1 MTGDWALSKGG
12 APKGR
17 VAGGRSARV
26 AYHPNFTLKEQL
38 NARVRYVRMMQ
49 AAFRLYQKDGR
60 RVTWNTTWSD
70 LLPDVPPPGL
80 AEFYGPRS
88 VDYCP
93 EIDTSAAFVGVTYE
107 PPKALKA
114 AAKRARPMGL
124 QLSASTRARR

>member
-1 MTGDWALSKGG
+1 MSLSPSTSTSQSLKL
-12 APKGR
+12 
-17 VAGGRSARV
+17 
-26 AYHPNFTLKEQL
+26 TLSTK
-38 NARVRYVRMMQ
+38 ASC
-49 AAFRLYQKDGR
+49 LYQKDGR
-60 RVTWNTTWSD
+60 RVTWDTTWSD
-70 LLPDVPPPGL
+70 LLPDVAPPGL